1 MKNII
6 TISAPSGTGKT
17 TLCKAVQEKL
27 NDIKWSISVTTR
39 NKRRNEVNG
48 VDYDFVT
55 KDVFNDLLKN
65 KKFAEWEMVHGNYYG
80 TLNKSIENAI
90 DLKETLLLELDVK
103 GAMCLKKL
111 YPKNSFSIF
120 IIPPSLNHLRE
131 RLRKRGTDSIEN
143 IEIRLQRFEQEM
155 NSKDYFDEIMINEDL
170 ESAKL
175 ELINIIKKIK
185 EGVKS
190 GIKNNTIS

>member
-17 TLCKAVQEKL
+17 TLCKAVQEKF

-39 NKRRNEVNG
+39 KKRRNEVNG

-80 TLNKSIENAI
+80 TLNKSI
-90 DLKETLLLELDVK
+90 
-103 GAMCLKKL
+103 
-111 YPKNSFSIF
+111 
-120 IIPPSLNHLRE
+120 
-131 RLRKRGTDSIEN
+131 
-143 IEIRLQRFEQEM
+143 
-155 NSKDYFDEIMINEDL
+155 
-170 ESAKL
+170 
-175 ELINIIKKIK
+175 
-185 EGVKS
+185 
-190 GIKNNTIS
+190 

>member
-17 TLCKAVQEKL
+17 TLCKAVQEKF

-39 NKRRNEVNG
+39 KKRRNEVNG

-131 RLRKRGTDSIEN
+131 RLRKRGTDSIKN

-155 NSKDYFDEIMINEDL
+155 NSKEYFDEIMINEDL